1 MAIKK
6 PAKKKNCYFCE
17 KGKDPDYKDY
27 EELRQF
33 MTERARIKSRRQT
46 NLCAKHQRRLAVQ
59 IKRARQ
65 LALLPYVVM

>member
-1 MAIKK
+1 MAIKR
-6 PAKKKNCYFCE
+6 PSKKKVCYFCE
-17 KGKDPDYKDY
+17 NKKEPDYKNY

-46 NLCAKHQRRLAVQ
+46 NLCNRHQKRLALQ

-65 LALLPYVVM
+65 LALLPYVVV

>member
-1 MAIKK
+1 MAIRR
-6 PAKKKNCYFCE
+6 PAKKKVCYFCE
-17 KGKDPDYKDY
+17 NKKEPNDKNY

-46 NLCAKHQRRLAVQ
+46 NLCNRHQKRLALQ

-65 LALLPYVVM
+65 LALLPYVVV

>member
-6 PAKKKNCYFCE
+6 PAKKKTCYFCE
-17 KGKDPDYKDY
+17 QGRDPDYKNY

-46 NLCAKHQRRLAVQ
+46 NLCSKHQRRLAVQ

-65 LALLPYVVM
+65 LALLPYVVV

>member
-1 MAIKK
+1 MAIKR
-6 PAKKKNCYFCE
+6 PAKKKTCFFCE
-17 KGKDPDYKDY
+17 AGKEPDYKNY

-46 NLCAKHQRRLAVQ
+46 NLCAKHQKRLALQ

-65 LALLPYVVM
+65 LALLPYVVV

>member
-1 MAIKK
+1 MAIKR
-6 PAKKKNCYFCE
+6 PAKRKVCYFCE
-17 KGKDPDYKDY
+17 SKKEPDYKNY

-46 NLCAKHQRRLAVQ
+46 NLCNKHQKKLALQ

-65 LALLPYVVM
+65 LALLPYVVV

>member
-1 MAIKK
+1 MAIKR
-6 PAKKKNCYFCE
+6 PAKRKVCYFCKNKKE
-17 KGKDPDYKDY
+17 PDYKNY

-46 NLCAKHQRRLAVQ
+46 NLCNKHQKRLALQ

-65 LALLPYVVM
+65 LALLPYVVV

>member
-1 MAIKK
+1 MAIKR
-6 PAKKKNCYFCE
+6 PAKRKGCYFCDTRKE
-17 KGKDPDYKDY
+17 PNYKNY

-46 NLCAKHQRRLAVQ
+46 NLCNKHQRRLALE

-65 LALLPYVVM
+65 LALLPYVVA

>member
-1 MAIKK
+1 MAIKR
-6 PAKKKNCYFCE
+6 PTRKKVCYFCE
-17 KGKDPDYKDY
+17 NKKEPDYKNY

-46 NLCAKHQRRLAVQ
+46 NLCSKHQRRLALQ

-65 LALLPYVVM
+65 LALLPYVVV

>member
-1 MAIKK
+1 MAVKQKK
-6 PAKKKNCYFCE
+6 TCYFCE
-17 KGKDPDYKDY
+17 QGRDPNYKNY

-46 NLCAKHQRRLAVQ
+46 GLCNRHQKLLALH

-65 LALLPYVVM
+65 LALLPYVVI

>member
-6 PAKKKNCYFCE
+6 PSKKKVCYFCE
-17 KGKDPDYKDY
+17 NKKEPSYKNY

-46 NLCAKHQRRLAVQ
+46 NLCNKHQKALALQ

-65 LALLPYVVM
+65 LALLPYVVV

>member
-1 MAIKK
+1 MAIKR
-6 PAKKKNCYFCE
+6 PAKRKTCYFCE
-17 KGKDPDYKDY
+17 TGKEPDYKNY

-46 NLCAKHQRRLAVQ
+46 NLCNKHQKRLALQ

-65 LALLPYVVM
+65 LALLPYIVV

>member
-1 MAIKK
+1 MPIKK
-6 PAKKKNCYFCE
+6 PARKKVCYFCDKKKE
-17 KGKDPDYKDY
+17 PDYKNY

-46 NLCAKHQRRLAVQ
+46 VLCNKHQKRLSLQ

-65 LALLPYVVM
+65 LALLPYVVV

>member
-6 PAKKKNCYFCE
+6 PSRKKVCFYCEKKKEPN
-17 KGKDPDYKDY
+17 YKNY

-46 NLCAKHQRRLAVQ
+46 GLCNKHQKQLALH

-65 LALLPYVVM
+65 LALLPYVVV